1 MNFHIKHC
9 KFSQNQFQKMNNNI
23 KNIARTGLVAKG
35 TIYAII
41 GILTF
46 LAAVNMG
53 GEKAGKFKVL
63 DFLEKQTFGNILL
76 ILIGLGF
83 LCYSFWCFFQSIK
96 DPENIG
102 DDKKGKVKRAAK
114 FISGLLYLGFG
125 AVAFLNAFGSSQ
137 GSGSSGKKSS
147 LLATDFGLIALGIVG
162 LIIIGVGIYQFTKI
176 KKDKFKEHF
185 SAKALSEEKR
195 RKTIFN
201 TAYLGLTSR
210 GIIFL
215 IIGFF
220 AVKAAISSDPEKI
233 KTTTD
238 AFSFLEQSSYGAW
251 LLGIVAIGLVA
262 YAIYTFMLA
271 KYRRFN

>member
-1 MNFHIKHC
+1 MNK
-9 KFSQNQFQKMNNNI
+9 KI
-23 KNIARTGLVAKG
+23 KNIARTGLAAKG
-35 TIYAII
+35 IIYAII
-41 GILTF
+41 GVLTF
-46 LAAVNMG
+46 LAAINMG
-53 GEKAGKFKVL
+53 GEKAGKLKVL
-63 DFLEKQTFGNILL
+63 DFLEKQAFGNVLL
-76 ILIGLGF
+76 ILIGIGM
-83 LCYSFWCFFQSIK
+83 LCYSFWCFFQGIK

-102 DDKKGKVKRAAK
+102 NDKKGKVKRTGR
-114 FISGLLYLGFG
+114 FISGLIYLGFG
-125 AVAFLNAFGSSQ
+125 VIAFLNAFGSST
-137 GSGSSGKKSS
+137 GSGGSGKQSS
-147 LLATDFGLIALGIVG
+147 LLASNFGLIALGIGGV
-162 LIIIGVGIYQFTKI
+162 IIIGVGLYQFTKI

-220 AVKAAISSDPEKI
+220 AVKAAASSDPEKI

-251 LLGIVAIGLVA
+251 LLGIVAIGLIA

-271 KYRRFN
+271 KYRRFH